1 MNKDGNE
8 IDMIAF
14 ESAVKVGDNQ
24 NRYSP
29 YNKDVKI
36 IDGDI
41 TTMDDAINNDSDQY
55 IDRSTGEV
63 KANTTEGSKLSV
75 QVQDLNGIRMQLN
88 TDAHEATER
97 SIGTQMFK
105 LAFSNLFDN
114 LKYGLNKADWQG

>member
-14 ESAVKVGDNQ
+14 GSAVKVGDNQ

-75 QVQDLNGIRMQLN
+75 QV
-88 TDAHEATER
+88 
-97 SIGTQMFK
+97 
-105 LAFSNLFDN
+105 
-114 LKYGLNKADWQG
+114 

>member
-1 MNKDGNE
+1 MNKEGNE

-41 TTMDDAINNDSDQY
+41 TTMDDAINNESD
-55 IDRSTGEV
+55 
-63 KANTTEGSKLSV
+63 
-75 QVQDLNGIRMQLN
+75 
-88 TDAHEATER
+88 
-97 SIGTQMFK
+97 
-105 LAFSNLFDN
+105 
-114 LKYGLNKADWQG
+114 